1 MRSSL
6 LVFGA
11 LLAVGCVEQ
20 QTAFYANLQAP
31 RFTRVGLRPDGQFL
45 RSSNVLALPNE
56 FPPGSPVKVT
66 LYSNIKVHMTI
77 HGARYEMIPAADGT
91 FSTDETSIHY
101 FLDKYFVNQ
110 KSDLLL
116 GNEDTQ
122 KTIRKGGYAVGMTKQ
137 QVFMSLGPPVFVDQD
152 IPALNLSRDAIFAK
166 DRWTY
171 HESLVMMFPTAVE
184 FIFHDNLLQEA
195 IR

>member
-1 MRSSL
+1 MSVQGAVASEVSRILAIEL
-6 LVFGA
+6 LPDRIARMSQAAA
-11 LLAVGCVEQ
+11 LPPNVRTDFLLGRHLMGRFTMADTRLAVEY
-20 QTAFYANLQAP
+20 FD
-31 RFTRVGLRPDGQFL
+31 RVL
-45 RSSNVLALPNE
+45 
-56 FPPGSPVKVT
+56 
-66 LYSNIKVHMTI
+66 
-77 HGARYEMIPAADGT
+77 AADGT